1 MGHESEG
8 VVRREAVA
16 CIAAVYRHQQ
26 IPPQC
31 LDMIFSVIAHCAVND
46 FYWEVK
52 VNALGFWSTVM
63 CRQFSHQGMIDGT
76 FPAVTFSKEHKKII
90 TLTDKEIQLR
100 LRKVLNELSLRG
112 CLGVLMTCMQDNDL
126 EVAKKT
132 VAVVEKLL
140 RYLNK
145 YNFIEQY
152 NKTKK
157 ATAENGKVPVLDSNY
172 SEFYGNN
179 SSGENGPVV
188 RNNADFSKT
197 TEVTLT
203 QDNGGCGANGDCF
216 PDDTIIESIV
226 QEQDVVLLSNNYR
239 ANCNP
244 TCDDVK
250 MGQIDEN
257 LFKKYA
263 TISPDEFLHFIN
275 NTDLVKLIENKSE
288 WLQHTENFSTL
299 LDDVLRSFGHNVDLD
314 CY

>member
-1 MGHESEG
+1 MGHEHEG

-52 VNALGFWSTVM
+52 VKALGFWATVM

-100 LRKVLNELSLRG
+100 LSKVLNELSLRG
-112 CLGVLMTCMQDNDL
+112 CLGVFMACMQDSDL
-126 EVAKKT
+126 EVVKKT
-132 VAVVEKLL
+132 VSVVEKLMG
-140 RYLNK
+140 YLNK
-145 YNFIEQY
+145 YNFIEEY
-152 NKTKK
+152 KK
-157 ATAENGKVPVLDSNY
+157 SKEGKKENGIKPVIDSNY
-172 SEFYGNN
+172 SEFYTNN
-179 SSGENGPVV
+179 LASGQNPAV

-197 TEVTLT
+197 TEITISKPVTEE
-203 QDNGGCGANGDCF
+203 NGDCC
-216 PDDTIIESIV
+216 PDDMIIDSIV
-226 QEQDVVLLSNNYR
+226 QEQDFVLLSNNYK
-239 ANCNP
+239 ANLNLN
-244 TCDDVK
+244 CDGVK
-250 MGQIDEN
+250 LGQIDEN

-263 TISPDEFLHFIN
+263 TVSADEFLDFIG
-275 NTDLVKLIENKSE
+275 NTDFAKLIENKSE
-288 WLQHTENFSTL
+288 WLHHSENFSTL

>member
-1 MGHESEG
+1 M
-8 VVRREAVA
+8 RREAVA
-16 CIAAVYRHQQ
+16 LVVSVYRYQQ
-26 IPPQC
+26 IRPQC

-52 VNALGFWSTVM
+52 VNALTFWSTAI
-63 CRQFSHQGMIDGT
+63 CRQFVHQGMIDGN

-112 CLGVLMTCMQDNDL
+112 CLGILITCLQDSDL

-132 VAVVEKLL
+132 VIVVEKLL

-145 YNFIEQY
+145 YNFMEEY
-152 NKTKK
+152 NRSKK
-157 ATAENGKVPVLDSNY
+157 GSSENGNKKPVLDSNY
-172 SEFYGNN
+172 SEFFNN
-179 SSGENGPVV
+179 NLAGGYNPAV

-197 TEVTLT
+197 TEITIASEVENI
-203 QDNGGCGANGDCF
+203 DSC
-216 PDDTIIESIV
+216 PDDMIIDSIV
-226 QEQDVVLLSNNYR
+226 QEQDLVLLTNNYKR
-239 ANCNP
+239 NCNVDC
-244 TCDDVK
+244 TGEVEL
-250 MGQIDEN
+250 GQIDEN

-263 TISPDEFLHFIN
+263 TVSADEFLNFITS
-275 NTDLVKLIENKSE
+275 TDLEKLIEDKSE
-288 WLQHTENFSTL
+288 WLQHSENFSTL